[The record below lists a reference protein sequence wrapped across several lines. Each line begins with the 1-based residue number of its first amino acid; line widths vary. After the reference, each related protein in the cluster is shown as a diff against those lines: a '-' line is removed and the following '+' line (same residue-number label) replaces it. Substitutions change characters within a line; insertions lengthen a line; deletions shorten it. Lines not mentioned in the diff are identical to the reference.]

1 MFNKSI
7 LAAALLTVGT
17 IAGGSAVSAAEIG
30 VQSTWGHSNTAIT
43 NGEFRSESTS
53 VSAYAERSRVDVL
66 GWNSFEESEVTSGVA
81 APGQEYVLVEDLAV
95 SEREVDVDPS
105 YDFKGFKNP
114 KGGQDVQTVSV
125 LDGGLEGL
133 AVREGESTTST
144 NELASGGQLSWAR
157 AARVELGGSFSRA
170 TDNYDY
176 TGTRTSGFSGTTA
189 FTR

>member
-17 IAGGSAVSAAEIG
+17 IAGGTAASAAEIG

-43 NGEFRSESTS
+43 NGQFRSESTS

-66 GWNSFEESEVTSGVA
+66 GWNSFEESEVTSGAA
-81 APGQEYVLVEDLAV
+81 APGQEYVTLDSLDASTQNYSGVLFGDGV
-95 SEREVDVDPS
+95 KGVVDVEA
-105 YDFKGFKNP
+105 
-114 KGGQDVQTVSV
+114 
-125 LDGGLEGL
+125 LDRDSLV
-133 AVREGESTTST
+133 VREGESTTST

-157 AARVELGGSFSRA
+157 AGRVELGGSFSRA